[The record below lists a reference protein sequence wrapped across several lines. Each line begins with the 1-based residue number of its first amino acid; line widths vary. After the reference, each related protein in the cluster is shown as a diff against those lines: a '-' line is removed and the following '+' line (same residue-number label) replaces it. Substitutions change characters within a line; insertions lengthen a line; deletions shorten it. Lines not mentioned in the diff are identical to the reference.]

1 MKSKKSLYIPSVL
14 PGHGDSMMRHMKCY
28 GSTVIGEKGQVVIP
42 AEVRKM
48 FRIKSGDKF
57 LVMAGPQGAGIMLLK
72 ADSLAKFMRHVFGND
87 LEGLIEIGPG
97 EGPRAKP
104 RSSKAKHAKGKG
116 RR

>member
-1 MKSKKSLYIPSVL
+1 
-14 PGHGDSMMRHMKCY
+14 MMRHMKCY

-57 LVMAGPQGAGIMLLK
+57 LVMAGERGVGIMLLR
-72 ADSLAKFMRHVFGND
+72 ADSLAKFMRHVFGDD
-87 LEGLIEIGPG
+87 LHRLIETEDA
-97 EGPRAKP
+97 EGRRARS
-104 RSSKAKHAKGKG
+104 RSSKAKKARGKG